1 MGARPRGG
9 GGAAR
14 RHLLASHGMVTGE
27 FAVAMLALVPIMSA
41 MLLLIVMGAEQVR
54 VLESARTAARMLARG
69 DSEAQARAQVTGVIP
84 SAQVSSRRQGRD
96 VVVRVVHPVDPLGPL
111 PAFTIGA
118 TAVTPVEE
126 PDA

>member
-1 MGARPRGG
+1 
-9 GGAAR
+9 
-14 RHLLASHGMVTGE
+14 MVTAE

-96 VVVRVVHPVDPLGPL
+96 VVVRVVHPVDPFGPL
-111 PAFTIGA
+111 PSFTIGA